1 MRWDRG
7 TPPVGSHLPHNLRL
21 CKGPSSDTVT
31 HLMFLQLHICWFTGF
46 RALLWCFH
54 PDVPVFEVEK
64 QVWSLKRE
72 LLGASDS
79 GIWWWRR
86 RIWWRQWWQLTM
98 FFQKKQS
105 RACSLDSETRHFK
118 VWHLGDLGGIIVKD
132 FKDWLLQ
139 QISIRVWTTSHSS
152 FSFDGF
158 YMSQSQSNPFGE
170 IYSILSIPPYIHIQ
184 TYVFLSF
191 LHFVHHC
198 SAEGTTA
205 NIRTFSG
212 TCAETQQISLK
223 NWSRRGRSKSSYD
236 GGKTLLLCITAFFL
250 CHEHLQHLL
259 LHHCV
264 ILNFKQRCTEAAMWD
279 LSLQVGGGSDF
290 VQNFVVFFKPLH
302 ARHHFP
308 FLHRSGSQQD
318 QRVNFAKL
326 NSLQDFS
333 NANRKTGNQMQNGKK
348 QTKNSSFKNWN
359 LHWTWGS
366 SEDFQF

>member
-1 MRWDRG
+1 MLGLKEGIPQMYGLGGKTHCSWG
-7 TPPVGSHLPHNLRL
+7 TRNWGWGGTVGHHQLGAISPIISDFAKDHLVTQWLIWCSCNFIFVDSPVSEHFFDISFTVSSLHLYLRL
-21 CKGPSSDTVT
+21 RS
-31 HLMFLQLHICWFTGF
+31 
-46 RALLWCFH
+46 R
-54 PDVPVFEVEK
+54 FEAG
-64 QVWSLKRE
+64 LKRE

-98 FFQKKQS
+98 IFQKKQS

-184 TYVFLSF
+184 TTDICIPGRAF

-212 TCAETQQISLK
+212 TCAET
-223 NWSRRGRSKSSYD
+223 RRLRLE
-236 GGKTLLLCITAFFL
+236 T
-250 CHEHLQHLL
+250 
-259 LHHCV
+259 
-264 ILNFKQRCTEAAMWD
+264 WD
-279 LSLQVGGGSDF
+279 LLQK
-290 VQNFVVFFKPLH
+290 NLH
-302 ARHHFP
+302 P
-308 FLHRSGSQQD
+308 SGSISHQSII
-318 QRVNFAKL
+318 VNVSQE
-326 NSLQDFS
+326 N
-333 NANRKTGNQMQNGKK
+333 
-348 QTKNSSFKNWN
+348 
-359 LHWTWGS
+359 
-366 SEDFQF
+366 EC